1 MFLELS
7 RCYFSDQVSLEF
19 GDQKVIGALGLSE
32 GSQARWEQSET
43 RVG

>member
-1 MFLELS
+1 MFTELS

-19 GDQKVIGALGLSE
+19 SDQVIGALGLSE
-32 GSQARWEQSET
+32 GSQERWEQSET